1 MTMRLMSKLLILVIA
16 SSLLLNAKSF
26 DEQKTK
32 KKIIEYV
39 KGAIS
44 VNPNFKLKEI
54 KVRDSK
60 PVSQISGWRV
70 YFLDIDLEL
79 TKKKDKTVVHDKI
92 FSNGEYLTRDFVALV
107 NKSSL
112 KDKIVPDLDPS
123 LYRDDH
129 LLYGKKNAKH
139 KIVAFSDPI
148 CPFCQGYM
156 PKLIDAAKKHPDK
169 IALYY
174 YHFPLPML
182 HKEAPTVVKAIL
194 VAQKKGIKN
203 VVEKVY
209 AAKFNL
215 DTTDEK
221 KILDAF
227 NKKMG
232 THITSKDLKDEKILV
247 EYSEDIE
254 NGGKM
259 MVNGTPTIYVDGKK
273 DFSRSKYKEFIK

>member
-1 MTMRLMSKLLILVIA
+1 MRLMLKLLTILVL
-16 SSLLLNAKSF
+16 SSLLLNAKSY
-26 DEQKTK
+26 DEQTTR
-32 KKIIEYV
+32 KKIVEYV

-44 VNPNFKLKEI
+44 VNPNFKLKDI
-54 KVRDSK
+54 RVRDSK
-60 PVSQISGWRV
+60 PISQIPGWKV

-79 TKKKDKTVVHDKI
+79 LKKKDATTVHDKI
-92 FSNGEYLTRDFVALV
+92 FSNGEYLARDFIALV

-112 KDKIVPDLDPS
+112 KDKIAPDLDPS

-129 LLYGKKNAKH
+129 LLYGHKNAKH

-156 PKLIDAAKKHPDK
+156 PKLIKAAKEHPDQ

-174 YHFPLPML
+174 YHFPLPMI

-194 VAQKKGIKN
+194 AAQKKGVKN
-203 VVEKVY
+203 VIEKVY

-215 DTTDEK
+215 NTSDEK

-227 NKKMG
+227 NKKIG
-232 THITSKDLKDEKILV
+232 TKLTSKDINDEKILI
-247 EYSEDIE
+247 EYSLCQC
-254 NGGKM
+254 
-259 MVNGTPTIYVDGKK
+259 
-273 DFSRSKYKEFIK
+273 